1 MENANIFIKN
11 SFISL
16 QTKPPLDATQEYK
29 HSPVTPK
36 TSLTPSTHS
45 TNSNDY
51 PHLEYPPTFE
61 PQTYS
66 LSDPSTSLTM
76 LRRRNNNQNK

>member
-1 MENANIFIKN
+1 MD
-11 SFISL
+11 
-16 QTKPPLDATQEYK
+16 TPQEYR

-36 TSLTPSTHS
+36 PSLTTSTH
-45 TNSNDY
+45 SNDY

-66 LSDPSTSLTM
+66 LSDPNTSLTM